1 MSTPNDERPEP
12 TYHQPSYHLP
22 AYNVNPETG
31 HPHHGERSSDEEGT
45 VVGDHRDP
53 SNHSHHSDL
62 RDHQYHDE
70 ERDGPIDPRVHRM
83 GSHLTVDTANDPHY
97 HPRLQDMTSPSQ
109 SREMANRLDDDL
121 ELLKIERQVSREAET
136 KTNDGASHIGR
147 QSSRRDDLIDE
158 FDVATNPIHEQAA
171 MYKPPQDPVG
181 KFSKLVKK
189 IHSSSFLI
197 RYLTYILPLV
207 LILLIPLLIGAF
219 VSPATSAVVGGV
231 ELMWFMIW
239 LEIVWL
245 TLWAGRVSSVDCIY
259 VFAFSDANSF
269 SRNASPI
276 QLVLFL
282 LFSQTTARNGV
293 IWVSNSSF
301 LRLCSSGGLVLRF
314 HSCRP

>member
-1 MSTPNDERPEP
+1 MSTPIDERPEP

-22 AYNVNPETG
+22 SYNVNPHTG
-31 HPHHGERSSDEEGT
+31 NPQHGERSSDEEGT
-45 VVGDHRDP
+45 VVGDHREH
-53 SNHSHHSDL
+53 SNHSDL
-62 RDHQYHDE
+62 RENQYHDE
-70 ERDGPIDPRVHRM
+70 EHEGPLDPRVHRM

-121 ELLKIERQVSREAET
+121 ELLKIERQVSRDAEVAT
-136 KTNDGASHIGR
+136 RDGASHFGR
-147 QSSRRDDLIDE
+147 QSSRRDDIDE

-189 IHSSSFLI
+189 IHHSSFLV
-197 RYLTYILPLV
+197 RYLTYILPVV

-245 TLWAGRVSSVDCIY
+245 TLWAGRVSLVVSMHEY
-259 VFAFSDANSF
+259 AFSDVYSF
-269 SRNASPI
+269 SRNASLI
-276 QLVLFL
+276 LLVSFL
-282 LFSQTTARNGV
+282 LSSPTTARSGV
-293 IWVSNSSF
+293 IWASNSSF

-314 HSCRP
+314 HSCPL